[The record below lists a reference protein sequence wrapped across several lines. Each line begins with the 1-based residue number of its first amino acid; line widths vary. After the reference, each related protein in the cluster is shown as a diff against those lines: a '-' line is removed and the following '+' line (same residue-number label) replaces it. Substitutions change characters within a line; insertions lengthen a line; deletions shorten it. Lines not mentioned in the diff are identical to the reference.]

1 MEREVLRCFDH
12 RNRVKYFKYFM
23 NPNNNFKRAVFT
35 KRKELAKVFTDP
47 EAKCPECGQ
56 NRWWLL
62 PMQSATRREGGKLY
76 IECLNCGYTT
86 YL

>member
-1 MEREVLRCFDH
+1 MNKPVFFQAVLTRLDEADVMKQTNGISVAERMDG
-12 RNRVKYFKYFM
+12 
-23 NPNNNFKRAVFT
+23 
-35 KRKELAKVFTDP
+35 DP

-62 PMQSATRREGGKLY
+62 PMQSAARREGGKPY

-86 YL
+86 HL